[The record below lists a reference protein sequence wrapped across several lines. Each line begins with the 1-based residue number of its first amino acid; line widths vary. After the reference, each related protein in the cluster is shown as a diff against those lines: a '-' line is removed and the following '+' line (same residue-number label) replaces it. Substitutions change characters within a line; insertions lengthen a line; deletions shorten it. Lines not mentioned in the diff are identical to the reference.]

1 MVDFAQKNIKVYVN
15 VYEDGSIMDAE
26 IGENI
31 VRIEPADFFFIV
43 NDDYFAENNT
53 TEEEFKETIRYY
65 KVVLNG
71 FKAEL
76 VKGEI
81 PVIEEPATEE
91 PPVEEPAEEPPV
103 ETEPTN

>member
-1 MVDFAQKNIKVYVN
+1 MVDFAQKNYKVYVN
-15 VYEDGSIMDAE
+15 VREDGTIADAE
-26 IGENI
+26 IGENV

-43 NDDYFAENNT
+43 NDDFLEKNET
-53 TEEEFKETIRYY
+53 TIEEFKNTIQYY

-81 PVIEEPATEE
+81 PV
-91 PPVEEPAEEPPV
+91 VEEPAEEPTT
-103 ETEPTN
+103 ETPTEEPTNETV